1 MRRRSHISRRQA
13 RDAAGRFSRKVERGP
28 RVVDNPAVV
37 DPVDSEDDVKPEV
50 ERGPRVVHTPAVVIA
65 VDSDSDVEP
74 EVERGPRVVHTL
86 AVVIAVDSDSEV
98 EPVVPTVRAAPSST
112 RTTKVCAVSISKL
125 SANRLLLH
133 LFGYEQNTHGASSSH
148 YRLNVT
154 KINSKVRRPKYV
166 VTFDKVEIKCTFTDE
181 SDDEDPGKVLHTKE
195 IMDKAE
201 EMRLAIKSKMMNGH
215 GMKLK

>member
-74 EVERGPRVVHTL
+74 EVERGPRVVHTP

-112 RTTKVCAVSISKL
+112 RTTK
-125 SANRLLLH
+125 
-133 LFGYEQNTHGASSSH
+133 NTHGASSSH

-215 GMKLK
+215 GMKL